1 MLFEYKD
8 KQSDAYNIFMNE
20 INNNRISHAYLI
32 DENNYADAFNMIK
45 AFSKEILSLG
55 YDDFQKKIICK
66 RIDDN
71 NYPELKIIEPD
82 GMFIKKNQ
90 IIDLQKNF
98 AMEAVE
104 GNKRIY
110 IIRDV
115 DKMRLETANSMLKFL
130 EEPDNNIVAILMTN
144 NFNNLISTI
153 VSRCQVIRFNN
164 INYELSDDNNDLDDI
179 VINFIDFVENKKL
192 RSLINE
198 QDLVFKFFN
207 QKDRENFILFFD
219 KIINIYYD
227 IMKINVGEKNI
238 CFSNYYDKLKVIS
251 DKNSIVS
258 INNKINYLIK
268 TKGLIKNNIN
278 INLLIDSVIVK
289 IGGCN
294 ESCWS

>member
-32 DENNYADAFNMIK
+32 DENNYVDAFNMIK

-164 INYELSDDNNDLDDI
+164 ITYELSDDNNDLDDI

-198 QDLVFKFFN
+198 QDLVFKYFN

-268 TKGLIKNNIN
+268 AKGLIKNNIN